1 MSEIIGP
8 LAAKVRYYVS
18 RMRLASLVVL
28 LAACGTTDP
37 GGADAGADG
46 PRSMGDGGGSNAVD
60 APGSNRISSTLTSS
74 CATLQGRAIV
84 NHNGNLGIAFTED
97 ASPYTFLGSVQ
108 FELPAGFTG
117 AIPNPEA
124 WDGTSPRRVVA
135 MTTPS
140 YQLHGN
146 HCWFNGAMPSGG
158 SVVVTEYRPT
168 DGVVKATFTALPLR
182 SCTGASICTVSG
194 SIETTAEGVFE

>member
-1 MSEIIGP
+1 MQLSLGI
-8 LAAKVRYYVS
+8 LA
-18 RMRLASLVVL
+18 LLV
-28 LAACGTTDP
+28 AACGTSGSDDP
-37 GGADAGADG
+37 GTADAGIDARG
-46 PRSMGDGGGSNAVD
+46 ATGDGGGSNGID
-60 APGSNRISSTLTSS
+60 APASNRIASTLTSS

-97 ASPYTFLGSVQ
+97 NSPYTFLGSVQ
-108 FELPAGFTG
+108 FELPTGFTG
-117 AIPNPEA
+117 TIPNPEA

-158 SVVVTEYRPT
+158 SVVITEYRPT

-194 SIETTAEGVFE
+194 AIETTGEGVFD